1 MSSFSTS
8 IRELFD
14 AKLAPF
20 AQLPLEEELALISEA
35 QGGSEEAKLR
45 LLRQYANGLR
55 SIAAREHA
63 RAGGREA
70 GEDPEE
76 TRANVLI
83 AFMEA
88 LAACDGTTRI
98 AARLKGATLDAANT
112 YHLRSAFA
120 VPARTRARYF
130 QALREAGLNGNAE
143 DKAVELGMS
152 REVFQQVRAA
162 FSTDSIEGLGE
173 TWSHGVGVAADTY
186 GGQDY
191 GRERAPHMEG
201 LQSSLQPSYATTED
215 RLTLARAYAAVDE
228 LTLGVIEDAY
238 GFAFYDDDSTPEKP
252 IRDRDPFAGFDPIPD
267 TQIAHLRGMSRSGI
281 QRKRT
286 EGLAAMRVAVGA

>member
-1 MSSFSTS
+1 MPSFTTTL
-8 IRELFD
+8 REVFD

-20 AQLPLEEELALISEA
+20 QQLPLEDELALITEA

-55 SIAAREHA
+55 AIAAREHA
-63 RAGGREA
+63 RAGGRDA

-76 TRANVLI
+76 TRANVLV

-98 AARLKGATLDAANT
+98 AARLKGATMEAANA
-112 YHLRSAFA
+112 YHLRSTFS
-120 VPARTRARYF
+120 VPARTRSRYF
-130 QALREAGLNGNAE
+130 QALREAGANGSAE

-152 REVFQQVRAA
+152 REVFRQVRSA
-162 FSTDSIEGLGE
+162 FASVSYEALSDD
-173 TWSHGVGVAADTY
+173 GVGEFT
-186 GGQDY
+186 
-191 GRERAPHMEG
+191 GRGHEAEMAPLTGER
-201 LQSSLQPSYATTED
+201 SYATTED

-228 LTLGVIEDAY
+228 PTLGVIEDAY
-238 GFAFYDDDSTPEKP
+238 GFAFYDDDSTPESP
-252 IRDRDPFAGFDPIPD
+252 VRDRDPFAGFDPIPD
-267 TQIAHLRGMSRSGI
+267 TQIAHLRGMSRSGV

>member
-1 MSSFSTS
+1 MSTFSTS
-8 IRELFD
+8 LREIFD
-14 AKLAPF
+14 AKLGAF
-20 AQLPLEEELALISEA
+20 EQLPLDAELALIAEA

-55 SIAAREHA
+55 SIVAREHA
-63 RAGGREA
+63 RAGGIQA

-88 LAACDGTTRI
+88 LMACDGTTRI
-98 AARLKGATLDAANT
+98 AARLKGATLDAANE
-112 YHLRSAFA
+112 YHLRSTFS
-120 VPARTRARYF
+120 VPARTRQRYF
-130 QALREAGLNGNAE
+130 QALREAGPSGNAE

-152 REVFQQVRAA
+152 RETFREVQRAFA
-162 FSTDSIEGLGE
+162 ARSLEALEDHRRKASPGSDVDLNSGSKHGGDGWGVEAE
-173 TWSHGVGVAADTY
+173 TLTT
-186 GGQDY
+186 
-191 GRERAPHMEG
+191 ER
-201 LQSSLQPSYATTED
+201 SYATAED

-228 LTLGVIEDAY
+228 LTLGVIEDAH

-252 IRDRDPFAGFDPIPD
+252 VRDRDPYAGFDPIPD
-267 TQIAHLRGMSRSGI
+267 TQIAHLRGLSRSGV

-286 EGLAAMRVAVGA
+286 EGLAAMRLAVGA